1 MYPKVSK
8 ASSHLKKLLLLRKR
22 MKAMIMP
29 SKQPSSKLL
38 KMKKSRNSRR
48 LRKKR
53 SKKPQLLLLV
63 KKPRKKR
70 LKRMVDQLS
79 SKMENQVSSL
89 SPFIQ
94 LKDQLLV
101 KPELL
106 SEVAHLLCSK
116 LNIPNP
122 NVDLEKMLSVLLTF
136 PAPLGNASIM
146 KKKDLMLRES
156 LCAFSART
164 LHPFL
169 LLNQTP
175 HPLLYPLPVT
185 LLTPVLPT

>member
-1 MYPKVSK
+1 M
-8 ASSHLKKLLLLRKR
+8 
-22 MKAMIMP
+22 
-29 SKQPSSKLL
+29 
-38 KMKKSRNSRR
+38 
-48 LRKKR
+48 
-53 SKKPQLLLLV
+53 
-63 KKPRKKR
+63 
-70 LKRMVDQLS
+70 
-79 SKMENQVSSL
+79 
-89 SPFIQ
+89 
-94 LKDQLLV
+94 